1 MSGEPIG
8 TVELAHC
15 QDVVRVMVYG
25 GEVSVQF
32 STSDGRQL
40 PGGSY
45 LTVDECAKVAEL
57 ITKAARIAPII
68 QVAQDTCRRIVMDA
82 EADYERIVADAI
94 GGAR

>member
-15 QDVVRVMVYG
+15 QDVVRV
-25 GEVSVQF
+25 
-32 STSDGRQL
+32 
-40 PGGSY
+40 
-45 LTVDECAKVAEL
+45 VDECAKVAEL

-94 GGAR
+94 GGAQ